1 MCVCMCLCVTQ
12 VFGGDSD
19 EDDDQDVSGS
29 GKAGERDEEFD
40 DFIVDDFGRPIRR
53 RKEDGTFTEP

>member
-1 MCVCMCLCVTQ
+1 M
-12 VFGGDSD
+12 FGGDSD

-29 GKAGERDEEFD
+29 GKTDVPKKGKSWDKEEVDEYD
-40 DFIVDDFGRPIRR
+40 DFIVDDHGRPIRR